1 MPANPELPPAALQ
14 HVDFTPAARAPRRQ
28 PPKDH
33 PDPEANPNEFLPEE
47 VVLDRLGAGAKY
59 CQDVEQQLARF
70 VTPELETIM
79 KLHRVI
85 ILKLSTQAEARP
97 ELWDVL
103 KDLMKPVMDW
113 ARLQEQ
119 SKEREFAEQ
128 KYRDQA
134 KKAEAL
140 EHKEDAA
147 LSPETL
153 EKIEFE
159 LRLL

>member
-1 MPANPELPPAALQ
+1 MSEEQNQLTLRPAAKRRARRLPPAAEA
-14 HVDFTPAARAPRRQ
+14 PAAE
-28 PPKDH
+28 PP
-33 PDPEANPNEFLPEE
+33 PTEE
-47 VVLDRLGAGAKY
+47 QILEQLGHGAAY
-59 CQDVEQQLARF
+59 CHQVEQQLADF

-79 KLHRVI
+79 KLHRMI
-85 ILKLSTQAEARP
+85 ILKLSTRAETRP

-134 KKAEAL
+134 EKDGAGNPAANENRKAL
-140 EHKEDAA
+140 
-147 LSPETL
+147 LPETL
-153 EKIEFE
+153 ERIEFE
-159 LRLL
+159 LKLL